1 MNDFSSHP
9 KGEAGI
15 GQWSKLLR
23 LIWSSSTA
31 RSFVQHHRVS
41 QIRLELEISSVTVRV
56 TSKKL
61 IQDKMFC
68 IRMLHLDCIWN
79 RLPRK
84 DNMLIKHVKRKT
96 PQTVL
101 KIPKLKGQF
110 WTNKKLGLVPDV
122 IFSCVLCLESL
133 YPNSVFKLGPE
144 DTVPFQEQC
153 LTLDEHKNT

>member
-1 MNDFSSHP
+1 
-9 KGEAGI
+9 
-15 GQWSKLLR
+15 
-23 LIWSSSTA
+23 
-31 RSFVQHHRVS
+31 
-41 QIRLELEISSVTVRV
+41 
-56 TSKKL
+56 
-61 IQDKMFC
+61 
-68 IRMLHLDCIWN
+68 
-79 RLPRK
+79 
-84 DNMLIKHVKRKT
+84 MLIKHVKRKT